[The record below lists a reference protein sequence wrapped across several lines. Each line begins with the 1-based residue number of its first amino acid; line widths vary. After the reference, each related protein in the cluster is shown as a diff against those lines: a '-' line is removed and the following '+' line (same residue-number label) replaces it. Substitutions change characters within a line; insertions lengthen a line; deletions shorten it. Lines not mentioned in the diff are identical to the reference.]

1 MKSNMS
7 RRYPAGNVRRT
18 DNGNGLMYPGELH
31 LRNDLVLLALPTLGP
46 GRHRKLVQV
55 PKSEL
60 PERKPKFRR
69 KK

>member
-1 MKSNMS
+1 MDANKPKKPKGFKKFDAMA
-7 RRYPAGNVRRT
+7 R
-18 DNGNGLMYPGELH
+18 M
-31 LRNDLVLLALPTLGP
+31 
-46 GRHRKLVQV
+46 LVQV